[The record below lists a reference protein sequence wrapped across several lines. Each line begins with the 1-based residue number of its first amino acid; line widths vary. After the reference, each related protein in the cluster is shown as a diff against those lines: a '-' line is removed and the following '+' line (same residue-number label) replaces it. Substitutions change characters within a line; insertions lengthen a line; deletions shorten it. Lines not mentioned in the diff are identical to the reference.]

1 MEHLFERAHSILSD
15 ATHVEVFTGAGMSAD
30 SGIATYRDAQTGIWE
45 NVDPVA
51 MASISAWRTEPKPMF
66 AWYLWRAQLA
76 QRAEPN
82 AGHRAI
88 AAARGMTVTTQNID
102 NLHERAGSQDVVH
115 LHGSLFAFRCTDC
128 DTPYDEDIA
137 LPNEP
142 VESITPPECPV
153 CGGLVRPGVVW
164 FGEAL
169 PDDEWAEAERRMS
182 TADALLIVGTS
193 GVVYPAAGLP
203 QIAHARG
210 IPIVEVTPQP
220 TDLSPLASVV
230 VTATAAESLPRILA
244 GRISSD
250 SEPARS

>member
-51 MASISAWRTEPKPMF
+51 MASISAWRSDPEPMF

-102 NLHERAGSQDVVH
+102 NLHERAGNQDVVH
-115 LHGSLFAFRCTDC
+115 LHGSLFAFRCTEC

-137 LPNEP
+137 FPTEP
-142 VESITPPECPV
+142 VESITPP
-153 CGGLVRPGVVW
+153 L
-164 FGEAL
+164 
-169 PDDEWAEAERRMS
+169 S
-182 TADALLIVGTS
+182 LIH
-193 GVVYPAAGLP
+193 
-203 QIAHARG
+203 I
-210 IPIVEVTPQP
+210 
-220 TDLSPLASVV
+220 
-230 VTATAAESLPRILA
+230 
-244 GRISSD
+244 
-250 SEPARS
+250 